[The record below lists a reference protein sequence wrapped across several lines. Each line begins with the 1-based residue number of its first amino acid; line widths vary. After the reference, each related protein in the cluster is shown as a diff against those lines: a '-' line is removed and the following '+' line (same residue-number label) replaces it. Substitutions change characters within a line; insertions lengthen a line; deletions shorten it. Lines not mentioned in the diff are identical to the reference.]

1 MMKQLALILSF
12 FILIFSIVT
21 INAQQQQQQTVN
33 EIKIFPP
40 DATPFGL
47 SYEEHAKNYWKWQ
60 LSLPIDKNPYKDSTG
75 EKCANG
81 QTNSNSSVF
90 YLSGGGGGTHIRE
103 CKVPAGKG
111 VLIPVLIVE
120 LSDKEVPNAS
130 PEELSRLAKIDQD
143 HVTSLV
149 LEINGK
155 KIIEEKYPN
164 GIANAKNSIAKQYR
178 THTEEFDVLFP
189 ENAVFGV
196 SAGSSKAV
204 ADGFYIISEPL
215 EKGVYDIVYKG
226 SIFCDIADCLDIT
239 FAQDMR
245 YKLIVE

>member
-1 MMKQLALILSF
+1 MKQLAFILLFS
-12 FILIFSIVT
+12 ILIFSVVT
-21 INAQQQQQQTVN
+21 INGQQQTTTTVN
-33 EIKIFPP
+33 EVKIFPP
-40 DATPFGL
+40 DAKPFGL
-47 SYEEHAKNYWKWQ
+47 SYEDHAKNYWKWQ
-60 LSLPIDKNPYKDSTG
+60 LSLPIDKSPYKDNTG
-75 EKCANG
+75 EKCASG
-81 QTNSNSSVF
+81 QTNSNSLVF
-90 YLSGGGGGTHIRE
+90 YLSGGGGGKHERE

-111 VLIPVLIVE
+111 VLIPVLHVE

-155 KIIEEKYPN
+155 KIIDEKYPD
-164 GIANAKNSIAKQYR
+164 GIANAKNSLAQQYR
-178 THTEEFDVLFP
+178 THTGEFDVVFP
-189 ENAVFGV
+189 ENAIFGA
-196 SAGSSKAV
+196 SAGPSKAV
-204 ADGFYIISEPL
+204 ADGFYIITEPL

>member
-12 FILIFSIVT
+12 SILIFSVVT
-21 INAQQQQQQTVN
+21 INAQQQQQTVDSV
-33 EIKIFPP
+33 KIFPP
-40 DATPFGL
+40 AAKPFGL
-47 SYEEHAKNYWKWQ
+47 SYEEHAKNYWKWV
-60 LSLPIDKNPYKDSTG
+60 LSLPTDIGPFNDKTG

-81 QTNSNSSVF
+81 QINSNSSVF
-90 YLSGGGGGTHIRE
+90 YLSGGGGGSHERQ

-111 VLIPVLIVE
+111 ILIPVLHVE
-120 LSDKEVPNAS
+120 FSDKEVPNAS

-155 KIIEEKYPN
+155 KIFDEKYAD
-164 GIANAKNSIAKQYR
+164 GIAKAKNSIAKQYR
-178 THTEEFDVLFP
+178 THTGAFDVVFP
-189 ENAVFGV
+189 ENAMYGV
-196 SAGSSKAV
+196 SPGLSKVV
-204 ADGFYIISEPL
+204 ADGFYIITEPL
-215 EKGVYDIVYKG
+215 KKGVYDIVYKG

>member
-1 MMKQLALILSF
+1 MKQLALILSF

-21 INAQQQQQQTVN
+21 INAQQQHQTIN
-33 EIKIFPP
+33 EVKIFPP
-40 DATPFGL
+40 DAKPFGL

-60 LSLPIDKNPYKDSTG
+60 LSLPTDKNPYHDSTG
-75 EKCANG
+75 EKCASG

-90 YLSGGGGGTHIRE
+90 YLSGGGSGLHHRE
-103 CKVPAGKG
+103 CKMPAGKG

-120 LSDKEVPNAS
+120 FSDKEVPNAS

-155 KIIEEKYPN
+155 KIIEEKYPD
-164 GIANAKNSIAKQYR
+164 GVVKATNSIAKPYR
-178 THTEEFDVLFP
+178 THTEAFDVVFP

-196 SAGSSKAV
+196 SAGPSKVV
-204 ADGFYIISEPL
+204 ADGFYIITEPL
-215 EKGVYDIVYKG
+215 QKGIYDIVFKG

-245 YKLIVE
+245 FKLIVE